1 MSDWDELDLGL
12 TVDSEEAEHRASLW
26 RALEEERVMPEAEHL
41 GLLSGLLDEDILRLR
56 TLWMKLAQAV
66 RLELLIA
73 LAHLAEAD
81 FTMDFSAVFRI
92 ALRDHDA
99 DIRVVALRGLGE
111 VEDVRL
117 VPEFVHMLE
126 QDPSIEARRAA
137 AEGLGK
143 YVLLGELQKLRP
155 DPFHHTVRALCDAF
169 LDRTQDLLVRRRALE
184 SMAYTGEHGVPEII
198 ESAYAESD
206 EGMRHSAV
214 MAMGRSADARWGEIV
229 QRELLSPSREMRFEA
244 TRACGELQL
253 RESVNE
259 LVALTDDVDERIQ
272 TMALWALG
280 QIGGNQ
286 ARRTLQRFA
295 GNSDQALAGAAEEAL
310 QELEFFHGDLSS
322 FFGPPE
328 RYDGETD
335 GAWQMPGL
343 GDLVDDEEEAPNAGR
358 RYADQDEE
366 FDDEE
371 DLDLWDDDDEDE
383 VDDLDIWDIIDE
395 DDDDEWD

>member
-12 TVDSEEAEHRASLW
+12 TVDREEAEHRASLW
-26 RALEEERVMPEAEHL
+26 RALEEEGEMPEVEHL
-41 GLLSGLLDEDILRLR
+41 GLLSGLLDEDILRMR
-56 TLWMKLAQAV
+56 TLWVKLSQMV
-66 RLELLIA
+66 RLELLTA

-81 FTMDFSAVFRI
+81 FTMDFSAVFRM

-99 DIRVVALRGLGE
+99 DVRVIALRGLGE

-143 YVLLGELQKLRP
+143 FVLLGELQKLRP
-155 DPFHHTVRALCDAF
+155 DPFHHTVLALCDAF

-206 EGMRHSAV
+206 EGIRHSAV

-229 QRELLSPSREMRFEA
+229 QRELLSPNREMRFEA

-295 GNSDQALAGAAEEAL
+295 GSSDQALASAAEEAL

-335 GAWQMPGL
+335 GAWQLPGL
-343 GDLVDDEEEAPNAGR
+343 GDLDDEDEDQAGER
-358 RYADQDEE
+358 RYADPDEE
-366 FDDEE
+366 DDDEE
-371 DLDLWDDDDEDE
+371 DLDLWDDQDEDE
-383 VDDLDIWDIIDE
+383 IDDLDIFDILDE
-395 DDDDEWD
+395 DDDDEWN